1 MSKHSGRETRPADDD
16 QASGPAQ
23 LNGEASSEPESTQ
36 DDQDLDDLLTFVRES
51 RGFDFTSYKRSTL
64 TRRIRKRM
72 MDARAS
78 SYIDYQDL
86 LETSADEYNLLF
98 NTILIN
104 VTGFFRNGEVWTFL
118 QREVVPELI
127 ATLDPAEEI
136 RVWSAG
142 CSSGEEAYSLA
153 MVFAET
159 LGLDE
164 CVERV
169 KIYGTD
175 IDEEAL
181 RDARAGLYPAKAL
194 DPVPEHLREKYFEPS
209 GSQFAVRQDLR
220 KRMIFGRHDITSD
233 APISRLHMLVCRN
246 TMMYFNVEAQ
256 SQIIDRFHFA
266 LRDGGFL
273 FLGKAEMLL
282 TAGDRFAAYSIRQ
295 RIFRRHADATPPRMI
310 TPVRLDVYHGPEPRE
325 LSRRRH
331 LRDLV
336 LDSAPSAMIVLES
349 DGAVAMINGQ
359 SRAQFGLTSLDLGRP
374 FSELEVSYR
383 PIELR
388 SLIDQAQAERRVLRA
403 TAVERRIAGE
413 EAQYFDVLI
422 QPLPGKDGSVDG
434 VSVIFSDTTMVT
446 RLQQEVKQVRVDL
459 ETAYE
464 ELQSTNEELETTN
477 EELQSSI
484 EELET
489 TNEELQSTNEELET
503 TNEELQSGNE
513 ELETINEELRMR
525 TGELNE
531 AQRFLEGV
539 MSSVAAAVVV
549 LDTGLT
555 VRTWNR
561 GAEDIWGLRAGE
573 VLGQAFFGLDFGLP
587 THLIRDT
594 VTKCMTAASAGH
606 PQHAQVDAVNRRG
619 RAIICTISCSPL
631 NEARN
636 GVVLLMEE
644 HRAAGGEQ
652 PATTDPT

>member
-1 MSKHSGRETRPADDD
+1 MSEHADREATRTGGDPASEL
-16 QASGPAQ
+16 AP
-23 LNGEASSEPESTQ
+23 LNGEASPDPESAQ
-36 DDQDLDDLLTFVRES
+36 ADRDFDQLLAFIRES

-72 MDARAS
+72 MDARAA
-78 SYIDYQDL
+78 SYIDYRDL
-86 LETSADEYNLLF
+86 LETNADEYDLLF

-104 VTGFFRNGEVWTFL
+104 VTGFFRDAEVWAFL
-118 QREVVPELI
+118 RQEVIPELV
-127 ATLDPAEEI
+127 ASLDPAEEI
-136 RVWSAG
+136 RIWSAG

-153 MVFAET
+153 MILAET
-159 LGLDE
+159 VGPDE

-175 IDEEAL
+175 IDDEAL
-181 RDARAGLYPAKAL
+181 RDARAGLYSAKAIE
-194 DPVPEHLREKYFEPS
+194 PVPEILREKYFEPS
-209 GSQFAVRQDLR
+209 GSQFAVRPDLR
-220 KRMIFGRHDITSD
+220 KRMIFGRHDITRD
-233 APISRLHMLVCRN
+233 APISRLHLLVCRN
-246 TMMYFNVEAQ
+246 TLMYFNVEAQ

-273 FLGKAEMLL
+273 LLGKAEMLL
-282 TAGDRFAAYSIRQ
+282 AAGDRFDTYSIRQ
-295 RIFRRHADATPPRMI
+295 RVFRRRHADVTPARSIAPA
-310 TPVRLDVYHGPEPRE
+310 RLDAYQGPEPRE
-325 LSRRRH
+325 MSRRRH

-336 LDSAPSAMIVLES
+336 LDTAPNATIVLGS
-349 DGAVAMINGQ
+349 DGTVVLINSQ
-359 SRAQFGLTSLDLGRP
+359 SRTQFGLTSHDLGRP
-374 FSELEVSYR
+374 FSDLEVSYR

-388 SLIDQAQAERRVLRA
+388 SLIDQAQAERRMLRA
-403 TAVERRIAGE
+403 TTAERRISGD
-413 EAQYFDVLI
+413 EAQYFDVTI
-422 QPLPGKDGSVDG
+422 QPLAGQDGSIDG
-434 VSVIFSDTTMVT
+434 VAVIFADTTTVT

-525 TGELNE
+525 TGELNQ
-531 AQRFLEGV
+531 AQTFLEGV

-549 LDTGLT
+549 LDTGLK
-555 VRTWNR
+555 VRTWNS
-561 GAEDIWGLRAGE
+561 GAEDIWGLRASE
-573 VLGQAFFGLDFGLP
+573 VIGQPFFSLDFGLP

-594 VTKCMTAASAGH
+594 VTKCMSSAGQL
-606 PQHAQVDAVNRRG
+606 QHAQVSAMNRRG
-619 RAIICTISCSPL
+619 RAITCTISCSPL
-631 NEARN
+631 NEARD

-644 HRAAGGEQ
+644 QPAAGEQ
-652 PATTDPT
+652 PAAREPA